1 MLYPQTPV
9 PDIPVEVRKEHNNL
23 ITQLTSGIEYR
34 RNLRFRERRIITL
47 NYRLVPRSQ
56 MQEIYNF
63 FSARKGAFEPFIFE
77 FPYEDTWENEYVG
90 KGDGATTV
98 FTLPFKYHSS
108 LSVYVDGTL
117 TTGYT
122 VDNTGERATITF
134 STAPAAD
141 SLITCSFTGKAR
153 LKVRFNDTIDY
164 QNQRANLVSAKV
176 SLIEVLD

>member
-9 PDIPVEVRKEHNNL
+9 PDIPLEVRKEHNNL

-56 MQEIYNF
+56 MQGIYNF

-90 KGDGATTV
+90 KGDGTATV
-98 FTLPFKYHSS
+98 
-108 LSVYVDGTL
+108 
-117 TTGYT
+117 YT

-134 STAPAAD
+134 TTAPAVD
-141 SLITCSFTGKAR
+141 SLITCSFIGKAR
-153 LKVRFNDTIDY
+153 LKVRFNNTIDY
-164 QNQRANLVSAKV
+164 QNKQANLVSAKV